1 MARWRGSTRRARMS
15 RSICMSRNVEERN
28 SRSNRLRDA
37 SETMCFDS
45 RLGPP
50 ANHSDA
56 RIHDC
61 CSLGCSED
69 SYLTPTD
76 SNERYA
82 LYHLPRSQLLSR
94 AKAES
99 RCPHE
104 VMTTSPRPLTLTQVE
119 LLWSHSAGRNSA
131 GRRSAGILWGK
142 RPRLL
147 WFPISSGWA
156 IALVGTPPGVFTQWR
171 SHGRRSPPVLRR

>member
-56 RIHDC
+56 RIHHC
-61 CSLGCSED
+61 WSLGCSED

-82 LYHLPRSQLLSR
+82 LYHLPHSQLLSR

-99 RCPHE
+99 RCLHE

-119 LLWSHSAGRNSA
+119 ISWSNSSGA
-131 GRRSAGILWGK
+131 QSTGRRSAGILSGK
-142 RPRLL
+142 QLRPLSI
-147 WFPISSGWA
+147 PNSSGLA
-156 IALVGTPPGVFTQWR
+156 IALVRTSPAVCDQWR
-171 SHGRRSPPVLRR
+171 RHGRRSPPVLRR